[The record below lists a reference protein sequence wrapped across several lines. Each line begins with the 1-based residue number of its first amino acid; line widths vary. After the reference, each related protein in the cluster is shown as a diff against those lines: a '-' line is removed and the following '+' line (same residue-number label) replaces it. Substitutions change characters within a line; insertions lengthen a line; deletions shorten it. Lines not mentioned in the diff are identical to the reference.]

1 MTSPTLDALLDAA
14 ISGIGGVPRE
24 GQRQMAYAVERAIN
38 EGTHLLV
45 QAGTGT
51 GKSLAYLVP
60 AIAHARTSGTPA
72 VIATA
77 TLALQSQIVDRDLPV
92 LAQAL
97 AGVLGRR
104 PTFALVKGRA
114 NYVCLHKLE
123 GGFPDEPDDGLISVE
138 KVDQAASR
146 LGKEV
151 VRVRAW
157 AGETDRGDRDH
168 LVPGVSDR
176 AWRQVSV
183 NAHEC
188 LGQRCPMVGE
198 CFVEKARAEAKTVDV
213 VVTNHAFM
221 AIDAFE
227 GRAMLPEHDLLI
239 IDEGHEL
246 VDRVTSTI
254 TDELSASMIRV
265 AGRKVGRQAE
275 QTEEFERAGE
285 LLETTLDALP
295 EGRLRALPDA
305 LVQALTIVR
314 DTARGVQSELKGGG
328 DESDGARQVAR
339 AAVDEVWENAA
350 RVLEERPLDVVW
362 VSKDQR
368 RGSILRVAPMSVATL
383 MREAVFEDRTVI
395 LTSATLALGGSFDAV
410 AGTIGLRGEGSPPW
424 TGLDVG
430 SPFDYPQQAIA
441 YVAAHLP
448 PPGRDGTAPQTM
460 DEIEALVRAA
470 GGRTLGLFSS
480 MRAAREAAE
489 HLRERL
495 EGSGISVLCQGEDQL
510 ATLVR
515 EFFRDARV
523 CLFGTLSLWQ
533 GVDIPGSACQLVI
546 IDRIPFPRPD
556 DPLASARTQAIQDRG
571 GNGFMAVSATHAAL
585 RLAQGAGRLVRRAED
600 RGGVAFLDSRMVN
613 ARYAGFLQRS
623 LPPFWPTT
631 DRALVLGAL
640 ERLDA
645 SAPPIRAVDEPAYAA
660 SPTASPSAKPPADP
674 PPPPPDPTQVRT
686 AVTVG
691 EPWTDD
697 EDEELRDGVE
707 AEIEVADIAAQM
719 GKSVSAVSA
728 RLGQLGLSAP
738 EAS

>member
-1 MTSPTLDALLDAA
+1 M
-14 ISGIGGVPRE
+14 
-24 GQRQMAYAVERAIN
+24 
-38 EGTHLLV
+38 
-45 QAGTGT
+45 
-51 GKSLAYLVP
+51 
-60 AIAHARTSGTPA
+60 
-72 VIATA
+72 
-77 TLALQSQIVDRDLPV
+77 
-92 LAQAL
+92 
-97 AGVLGRR
+97 
-104 PTFALVKGRA
+104 
-114 NYVCLHKLE
+114 
-123 GGFPDEPDDGLISVE
+123 
-138 KVDQAASR
+138 
-146 LGKEV
+146 
-151 VRVRAW
+151 
-157 AGETDRGDRDH
+157 
-168 LVPGVSDR
+168 
-176 AWRQVSV
+176 
-183 NAHEC
+183 
-188 LGQRCPMVGE
+188 
-198 CFVEKARAEAKTVDV
+198 
-213 VVTNHAFM
+213 
-221 AIDAFE
+221 
-227 GRAMLPEHDLLI
+227 
-239 IDEGHEL
+239 
-246 VDRVTSTI
+246 
-254 TDELSASMIRV
+254 
-265 AGRKVGRQAE
+265 
-275 QTEEFERAGE
+275 
-285 LLETTLDALP
+285 
-295 EGRLRALPDA
+295 
-305 LVQALTIVR
+305 
-314 DTARGVQSELKGGG
+314 
-328 DESDGARQVAR
+328 AR

-600 RGGVAFLDSRMVN
+600 RGVVAFLDSRMVN

-660 SPTASPSAKPPADP
+660 SPTASPSAMPPADP
-674 PPPPPDPTQVRT
+674 SPPPPDPTQVRT